1 MRGID
6 SERLA
11 GSAFEFPMLVS
22 SSLEGGL
29 EGVVVR
35 RGVVD
40 VRLIGDCIKG
50 PESVETP
57 VVMGSESLVDAPG
70 T

>member
-1 MRGID
+1 MWGID
-6 SERLA
+6 SKRLA
-11 GSAFEFPMLVS
+11 GSVFEFPMLVS
-22 SSLEGGL
+22 PSLEG
-29 EGVVVR
+29 GVVVR

-57 VVMGSESLVDAPG
+57 VAMGSESLVDAPE